1 MVDEYRYNN
10 HKWCKSIGV
19 YDDKYMCWL
28 VYYFSEVVCKWV
40 FQCWFKHSDFGRV
53 GVIDVDYKDIPEDM
67 RMALDSPFFEID
79 MLKYCSERDLVILER
94 YV

>member
-1 MVDEYRYNN
+1 MKIINGGILVVGDLGGE
-10 HKWCKSIGV
+10 GV
-19 YDDKYMCWL
+19 FEMWL